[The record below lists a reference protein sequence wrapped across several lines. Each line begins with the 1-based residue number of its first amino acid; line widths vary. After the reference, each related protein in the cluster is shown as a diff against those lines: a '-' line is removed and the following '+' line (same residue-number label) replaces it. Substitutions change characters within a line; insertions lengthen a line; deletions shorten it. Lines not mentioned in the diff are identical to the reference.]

1 MISSRQRKY
10 ALVTGASSG
19 IGREYAA
26 QLAANY
32 EKFLWE
38 VGMAQKFPWWKEDA
52 SLQKIQNAYDEMMR
66 YFGYSMKIKNIMKTE
81 YGLPGVTAPNPYAA
95 ISMENILGFIL
106 GMRGTAMMMRRARR
120 QGRVDDHQW

>member
-1 MISSRQRKY
+1 MRDIHICEPKQ
-10 ALVTGASSG
+10 G
-19 IGREYAA
+19 A

-81 YGLPGVTAPNPYAA
+81 YGLCLLYTSIRYHFPLSAAPLN
-95 ISMENILGFIL
+95 GK
-106 GMRGTAMMMRRARR
+106 
-120 QGRVDDHQW
+120 